1 MRLLRERGD
10 GFDEVFAL
18 MEESFPPE
26 ERREKDAARAILKN
40 RAYRLY
46 RITDGG
52 EFIGL
57 LGVWRLSDFIF
68 IEHFATRPELRG
80 RGYGTLALKAL
91 FKMYSSAV
99 LEVEPP
105 ESELTSR
112 RIAFYERCGFHL
124 SRDEYYQPSYREGG
138 EPVRLMLMSYPKPI
152 VRHADV
158 AAALYRDVYKVKNNF
173 I

>member
-26 ERREKDAARAILKN
+26 ERREKDAARAILKK

-68 IEHFATRPELRG
+68 IEHFATRPEKRG

-112 RIAFYERCGFHL
+112 RIAFYKRCGFHL

-138 EPVRLMLMSYPKPI
+138 EPVRLMLMRYPAPI
-152 VRHADV
+152 ENHGEVS
-158 AAALYRDVYKVKNNF
+158 AALYREVYKRK
-173 I
+173 

>member
-26 ERREKDAARAILKN
+26 ERREKDAARAILKK

-68 IEHFATRPELRG
+68 IEHFATRPEKRG
-80 RGYGTLALKAL
+80 RGYGTLVLKAL

-105 ESELTSR
+105 ECEISKR

-124 SRDEYYQPSYREGG
+124 SREEYYQPPYKEDAS
-138 EPVRLMLMSYPKPI
+138 PVRLMLMRYPTPI
-152 VRHADV
+152 ENHEKV
-158 AAALYRDVYKVKNNF
+158 AAALYREVYKRK
-173 I
+173 